1 MDKIRNVDFFKCDFL
16 QNNTKDMIFHFFKEK
31 LDVVMSDMAADTTGN
46 KSLDSIRTNQLCYE
60 VIDFSTKVLKVNGI
74 LISKLFMGDDFL
86 EVKDF
91 AKSKFQKV
99 QFFKPE
105 SSRNE
110 SRETYIHCATLKTL

>member
-1 MDKIRNVDFFKCDFL
+1 
-16 QNNTKDMIFHFFKEK
+16 
-31 LDVVMSDMAADTTGN
+31 
-46 KSLDSIRTNQLCYE
+46 
-60 VIDFSTKVLKVNGI
+60 
-74 LISKLFMGDDFL
+74 MGDDFL